1 VKCEQ
6 WLITSTERKKT
17 MPTPFIM
24 PKMDMDQETVVINE
38 WLKNEGDQV
47 EKGEPVIVIETDK
60 ITSEVEAPASGRLA
74 GVLYGD
80 NEEVPVTQVI
90 GYILGKD
97 ETEAD
102 LPEQPGKTEPVV
114 EESVA
119 QAEPAVK
126 PEKAQKSATPVAKRM
141 AEAENVD
148 LEQVPS
154 AGEKITKEDIESYL
168 ESLETVE
175 PRVDTPA
182 TPAAR
187 RLALESKVSLDQIE
201 GTGPRGRV
209 QADDVTAFVAHT
221 SERQIS
227 QKPISSAGETLPLSR
242 IRKRIADRMTVSYQT
257 TPHIYLTVEVDMHE
271 AEQSRKRMNQ
281 LSEEP
286 IISMTAYLVRIVAWA
301 LKRHPFLNAGFEDDQ
316 IKIWEDVN
324 IGIATAIDEGL
335 IVPVIH
341 NADQKS
347 IREISQRLRYLTEQ
361 ARAGALTRAE
371 IQDGT
376 FTISNLGM
384 YGIQN
389 FTAIINPPQSAIL
402 AVGGIQRKPVV
413 VDDMDT
419 IQVRPMMM
427 MTLGADHRVIDGA
440 VAAAFLVELA
450 GALETP
456 EVLLM

>member
-1 VKCEQ
+1 
-6 WLITSTERKKT
+6 

-90 GYILGKD
+90 AYILAKD

-102 LPEQPGKTEPVV
+102 LPEQPGKKEPVFV
-114 EESVA
+114 DA
-119 QAEPAVK
+119 MPQAEPTVK
-126 PEKAQKSATPVAKRM
+126 SEKAQKSVTPVAKRM
-141 AEAENVD
+141 AEANNID

-154 AGEKITKEDIESYL
+154 AGDKITKEDIESYL
-168 ESLETVE
+168 ESLEQIM
-175 PRVDTPA
+175 PRVETPA

-187 RLALESKVSLDQIE
+187 RLAMDAKVPLDQIE

-209 QADDVTAFVAHT
+209 QADDVNAFVAH
-221 SERQIS
+221 SAERLIP
-227 QKPISSAGETLPLSR
+227 QKAVVTIGERLPLSR
-242 IRKRIADRMTVSYQT
+242 IRKRIADRMTASYQS
-257 TPHIYLTVEVDMHE
+257 TPHIFLTVEVDMHE

-281 LSEEP
+281 LAAEP
-286 IISMTAYLVRIVAWA
+286 NISLTAYLVRIVAWA

-316 IKIWEDVN
+316 IKLWQEVN
-324 IGIATAIDEGL
+324 IGVATAIDEGL

-361 ARAGALTRAE
+361 ARAGALIREE

-402 AVGGIQRKPVV
+402 AVGTIQRKPVV
-413 VDDMDT
+413 IDDADT

-440 VAAAFLVELA
+440 VAAAFLAELA

>member
-1 VKCEQ
+1 
-6 WLITSTERKKT
+6 

-38 WLKNEGDQV
+38 WLKKEGDQV

-74 GVLYGD
+74 RVLYGD
-80 NEEVPVTQVI
+80 NDEVPVTQVI
-90 GYILGKD
+90 AYILGKD

-102 LPEQPGKTEPVV
+102 LPEQPGKKEPVV
-114 EESVA
+114 EEPLP
-119 QAEPAVK
+119 QAEPVAK
-126 PEKAQKSATPVAKRM
+126 PEKAHKSATPVAKRM
-141 AEAENVD
+141 AEAENID

-154 AGEKITKEDIESYL
+154 AGTKITKEDIESYL
-168 ESLETVE
+168 ESLGQVE
-175 PRVDTPA
+175 PRVGTPA

-187 RLALESKVSLDQIE
+187 RLAADARISLDQIE

-209 QADDVTAFVAHT
+209 QAGDVTAFMAH
-221 SERQIS
+221 SAESQIS
-227 QKPISSAGETLPLSR
+227 QPVVVTAGETLPLSR
-242 IRKRIADRMTVSYQT
+242 IRKRIADRMTASYQT
-257 TPHIYLTVEVDMHE
+257 TPHIYLTVEVDMYE

-281 LSEEP
+281 LADGTP
-286 IISMTAYLVRIVAWA
+286 ISLTAYLVRVVAWA

-316 IKIWEDVN
+316 IMLWDEVN

-341 NADQKS
+341 NANQKS

-361 ARAGALTRAE
+361 ARAGALTREE

-413 VDDMDT
+413 VDDTDT
-419 IQVRPMMM
+419 VQVRPMMM

-440 VAAAFLVELA
+440 VAAAFLAELA

>member
-1 VKCEQ
+1 
-6 WLITSTERKKT
+6 

-74 GVLYGD
+74 AVLYGN

-90 GYILGKD
+90 AYILGED

-102 LPEQPGKTEPVV
+102 LPEQPGKKETPV
-114 EESVA
+114 EEPLVEDELTSKS
-119 QAEPAVK
+119 EK
-126 PEKAQKSATPVAKRM
+126 PQKSATPVAKRM
-141 AEAENVD
+141 AEAQNID
-148 LEQVPS
+148 LSKVP
-154 AGEKITKEDIESYL
+154 ATGDKIMKEDVASYL
-168 ESLETVE
+168 ESLDKVE
-175 PRVDTPA
+175 PRVQVPA

-187 RLALESKVSLDQIE
+187 RIADENQVSIQEVE

-209 QADDVTAFVAHT
+209 QAEDVTAF
-221 SERQIS
+221 IS
-227 QKPISSAGETLPLSR
+227 VISGAQTVQKPALTPGETLPLSR
-242 IRKRIADRMTVSYQT
+242 IRKRIADRMTDSYQT
-257 TPHIYLTVEVDMHE
+257 TPHIYLTLEVDMHE

-281 LSEEP
+281 LTNESS
-286 IISMTAYLVRIVAWA
+286 ISLTAYLVRIVAWA
-301 LKRHPFLNAGFEDDQ
+301 LKRHPTLNASFDDDQ
-316 IKIWEDVN
+316 IKLWDQVN

-341 NADQKS
+341 NADKQS
-347 IREISQRLRYLTEQ
+347 IREINQQLRELTQQ
-361 ARAGALTRAE
+361 AREGTLTRDD
-371 IQDGT
+371 IRDGT

-384 YGIQN
+384 YGIQS

-402 AVGGIQRKPVV
+402 AVGALTRKPVV
-413 VDDMDT
+413 VDNADS

-427 MTLGADHRVIDGA
+427 MTLGADHRIVDGA
-440 VAAAFLVELA
+440 VAAEFLADLVD
-450 GALETP
+450 ALETP
-456 EVLLM
+456 EVLVM

>member
-1 VKCEQ
+1 
-6 WLITSTERKKT
+6 

-74 GVLYGD
+74 AVLYGN

-90 GYILGKD
+90 AYILGED

-102 LPEQPGKTEPVV
+102 LPEQPGKKETPV
-114 EESVA
+114 EEPLVEDELTSKS
-119 QAEPAVK
+119 EK
-126 PEKAQKSATPVAKRM
+126 PQKSATPVAKRM
-141 AEAENVD
+141 AEAQNID
-148 LEQVPS
+148 LSKVP
-154 AGEKITKEDIESYL
+154 ATGDKIMKEDVASYL
-168 ESLETVE
+168 ESLDKVE
-175 PRVDTPA
+175 PRVQVPA

-187 RLALESKVSLDQIE
+187 RIADENQVSIQEVE

-209 QADDVTAFVAHT
+209 QAEDVTAF
-221 SERQIS
+221 IS
-227 QKPISSAGETLPLSR
+227 VISGAQTVQKPALTPGETLPLSR
-242 IRKRIADRMTVSYQT
+242 IRKRIADRMTDSYQT
-257 TPHIYLTVEVDMHE
+257 TPHIYLTLEVDMHE

-281 LSEEP
+281 LTNESS
-286 IISMTAYLVRIVAWA
+286 ISLTAYLVRIVAWA
-301 LKRHPFLNAGFEDDQ
+301 LKRHPTLNASFDDDQ
-316 IKIWEDVN
+316 IKLWDQVN

-341 NADQKS
+341 NADKQS
-347 IREISQRLRYLTEQ
+347 IREINQQLRELTRQ
-361 ARAGALTRAE
+361 AREGTLTRDD
-371 IQDGT
+371 IRDGT

-384 YGIQN
+384 YGIQS

-402 AVGGIQRKPVV
+402 AVGALTRKPVV
-413 VDDMDT
+413 VDNADS

-427 MTLGADHRVIDGA
+427 MTLGADHRIVDGA
-440 VAAAFLVELA
+440 VAAEFLADLVD
-450 GALETP
+450 ALETP
-456 EVLLM
+456 EVLVM